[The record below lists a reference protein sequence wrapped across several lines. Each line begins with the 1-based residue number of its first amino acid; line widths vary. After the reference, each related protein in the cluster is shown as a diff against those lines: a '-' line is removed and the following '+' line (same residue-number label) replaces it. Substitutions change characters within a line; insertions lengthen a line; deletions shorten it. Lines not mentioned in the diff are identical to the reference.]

1 MPMLMR
7 ASISHYILQSDDGF
21 HAKMRSAVSK
31 TSGATVQVMR
41 TPSTSMITCGEEVG
55 LSCERSCKHVRS
67 MADGVRQHA
76 AQSR

>member
-1 MPMLMR
+1 MPMLMP
-7 ASISHYILQSDDGF
+7 ASISHAILRNDDGF

-55 LSCERSCKHVRS
+55 L
-67 MADGVRQHA
+67 
-76 AQSR
+76 

>member
-1 MPMLMR
+1 MIMPMLMR
-7 ASISHYILQSDDGF
+7 ASISHSILRSDAGF

-55 LSCERSCKHVRS
+55 L
-67 MADGVRQHA
+67 
-76 AQSR
+76 